1 MGYIYYALNKSQGQ
15 IMMYIGKVE
24 TETGS
29 GRTFDDRKNEHID
42 KAAAERDTNFHDML
56 ARKGIDNWEW
66 GFLEPNYPDEL
77 LIDREKYWIKKYRDQ
92 KRIM

>member
-1 MGYIYYALNKSQGQ
+1 MGLIYYALNKSQGQ

-24 TETGS
+24 TENSS

-42 KAAAERDTNFHDML
+42 KGAAEGDTNFHDML

-66 GFLEPNYPDEL
+66 GFLEPNYPYEL
-77 LIDREKYWIKKYRDQ
+77 LNDREKYWIKKV
-92 KRIM
+92 